1 MFLMTTPDHET
12 IGSIPSII
20 ASGASFDRSRRY
32 RYSLYRQFDSG
43 EGILTMIMLNPSTA
57 DAQYNDPT
65 ITRCIRFA
73 HGNGF
78 KQLTVVNLFAFR
90 ATAPLALK
98 RAGNPVGRENN
109 TFIEQAAIASALTL
123 VAWGNHGQFRSR
135 DAEVLELLKSYT
147 LHCLGTNKGGSP
159 KHPLYVPANQ
169 KLLIYR

>member
-1 MFLMTTPDHET
+1 MPKPNLE
-12 IGSIPSII
+12 IKGLIPPII
-20 ASGASFDRSRRY
+20 ASGASFDRSGRY

-90 ATAPLALK
+90 ATAPIDLK
-98 RAGNPVGRENN
+98 KARNPVGSENN
-109 TFIEQAAIASALTL
+109 TFIEQAATASALTL

-135 DAEVLELLKSYT
+135 DVEVLKLLQSCA